1 MTVEI
6 PFLTDAVMIFG
17 LSCAVIVASH
27 RLRVPPV
34 IGFLLTGVLA
44 GPHGLGLVGAAHEV
58 EIFAEIG
65 VILLLFV
72 IGMELSLEELQRLKK
87 PVFVGG
93 AAQVLLTIAVF
104 ELPFMLSGVGL
115 GKALFLGF
123 LAALSS
129 TAIVLKILGEKAQL
143 GAPHG
148 RISLGMLIFQDVA
161 VVPMM
166 LLIPLLAGAADN
178 PWLTLGGLLFKALL
192 IGAALY
198 FAARKVIPRVLEAVI
213 RTRSRELFLMTT
225 LGLCF
230 AIALLTSS
238 VGLSLSLGAFLA
250 GLIMSES
257 EYSHSALEGVLPFR
271 DVFTSIFFV
280 SIGMLLDPAFVLMHL
295 PQVLGLALAILVLK
309 AALAAVA
316 GRILGYPWHVA
327 VLGGLCLCQIGEFS
341 FVLAGVGMGSDLLS
355 PVEYQYFLA
364 VAIMTMSVTPFLIA
378 AVPAISGHLARIM
391 PAGLKGVAA
400 REVEED
406 LRDHLIIAGYG
417 LGGHHLA
424 RAAKAAGIRYVIL
437 EMNPDT
443 VRRERDKGEPILYG
457 DASQGAVLEHIHAAR
472 ARILAVVISDP
483 AAIGRIV
490 ATARALNPALHIVVR
505 TRFVSEIE
513 PLMQLGAQEVVAEE
527 YETSV
532 EMFIRVL
539 SAYLV
544 PKSDIERFV
553 REVRAEGY
561 GMLRR
566 PVLNL
571 AEACSL
577 GGSCSSFGATVL
589 TVAPGAFLDGKSL
602 VEARLRQ
609 EHGLTVVAVQRG
621 GHTQLNPDPEWTIRA
636 GDRVHVFGEQA
647 LISDKAGLFI
657 GKNGGRDGLVRGED
671 HVSG

>member
-1 MTVEI
+1 
-6 PFLTDAVMIFG
+6 
-17 LSCAVIVASH
+17 
-27 RLRVPPV
+27 
-34 IGFLLTGVLA
+34 
-44 GPHGLGLVGAAHEV
+44 
-58 EIFAEIG
+58 
-65 VILLLFV
+65 
-72 IGMELSLEELQRLKK
+72 MELSLDELQRLKK

-93 AAQVLLTIAVF
+93 TAQVLLTIAVL
-104 ELPFMLSGVGL
+104 ELPFVIFGVGL
-115 GKALFLGF
+115 GKALFIGF

-129 TAIVLKILGEKAQL
+129 TAIVLKLLGEKAQL

-166 LLIPLLAGAADN
+166 LLIPLLAGTADD
-178 PWLTLGGLLFKALL
+178 PWLSLGGLLGK
-192 IGAALY
+192 AALVGVVLLVV
-198 FAARKVIPRVLEAVI
+198 ARKVIPRVLEAVI

-280 SIGMLLDPAFVLMHL
+280 SIGMLLNPAFVVTHL
-295 PQVLGLALAILVLK
+295 SQVLGLAGAILVLK
-309 AALAAVA
+309 TVLAAVA
-316 GRILGYPWHVA
+316 GRLLGYPWHVA
-327 VLGGLCLCQIGEFS
+327 ILGGLCLCQIGEFS
-341 FVLAGVGMGSDLLS
+341 FVLAGVGMGSKLLT
-355 PVEYQYFLA
+355 PLEYQYFLA
-364 VAIMTMSVTPFLIA
+364 VAIMTMAVTPFLIA
-378 AVPAISGHLARIM
+378 AVPAVSLRLVNLM
-391 PAGLKGVAA
+391 PPGLKNALLQ
-400 REVEED
+400 EEHSD
-406 LRDHLIIAGYG
+406 QRDHLIIAGFG
-417 LGGHHLA
+417 LGGRHLA
-424 RAAKAAGIRYVIL
+424 RAAKAAGIDYVIL

-443 VRRERDKGEPILYG
+443 VRRERAKGEPIMYG
-457 DASQGAVLEHIHAAR
+457 DASQGAVLDHINVAK

-490 ATARALNPALHIVVR
+490 ATARAHNPGLHIVVR
-505 TRFVSEIE
+505 TRFVAEIE

-539 SAYLV
+539 STYLV

-553 REVRAEGY
+553 REIRAEGY

-566 PVLNL
+566 SMLNT
-571 AEACSL
+571 ADSCSL
-577 GGSCSSFGATVL
+577 EGTCSTFGATVL
-589 TVAPGAFLDGKSL
+589 VVAPGAFVAGKSL
-602 VEARLRQ
+602 VDSKLRK
-609 EHGLTVVAVQRG
+609 EHGLTVVAVQRDG
-621 GHTQLNPDPEWTIRA
+621 KTQINPDPEWVFIA

-647 LISDKAGLFI
+647 LITDKSRLFVEE
-657 GKNGGRDGLVRGED
+657 NGE
-671 HVSG
+671 SGVAA

>member
-6 PFLTDAVMIFG
+6 PFLADAVMIFG

-58 EIFAEIG
+58 EVFAEIG

-72 IGMELSLEELQRLKK
+72 IGMELSLTELQRLKK

-93 AAQVLLTIAVF
+93 AAQVLLTIAAF
-104 ELPFMLSGVGL
+104 ELPFMLFGVGL
-115 GKALFLGF
+115 GKALFIGF
-123 LAALSS
+123 LGALSS
-129 TAIVLKILGEKAQL
+129 TAIVLKVLGEKAQL

-166 LLIPLLAGAADN
+166 LLIPLLAGTADN
-178 PWLTLGGLLFKALL
+178 PWFSLGELLLKAVL
-192 IGAALY
+192 IVAVLFFLAK
-198 FAARKVIPRVLEAVI
+198 KVIPRVLEAVI

-257 EYSHSALEGVLPFR
+257 EYSHSALDGVLPFR

-280 SIGMLLDPAFVLMHL
+280 SIGMLLDPLFVLTHL
-295 PQVLGLALAILVLK
+295 PQVLGLALAILILK
-309 AALAAVA
+309 ALLAASA
-316 GRILGYPWHVA
+316 GRLLGYPWHVA
-327 VLGGLCLCQIGEFS
+327 IVGGLCLCQIGEFS
-341 FVLAGVGMGSDLLS
+341 FVLAGVGMGSNLLS
-355 PVEYQYFLA
+355 QTEYQYFLA
-364 VAIMTMSVTPFLIA
+364 VAIMTMAVTPFLIA
-378 AVPAISGHLARIM
+378 AVPDISERLVRII
-391 PAGLKGVAA
+391 PPRLKDVA
-400 REVEED
+400 ED
-406 LRDHLIIAGYG
+406 ESQENLDDHLVIVGFG
-417 LGGHHLA
+417 LGGRHLS

-443 VRRERDKGEPILYG
+443 VRRERDRGEPILYG
-457 DASQGAVLEHIHAAR
+457 DASQAAVLEHVGIDR

-490 ATARALNPALHIVVR
+490 ATARSLNPAMHIVVR

-513 PLMQLGAQEVVAEE
+513 SLLQLGAQEVVAEE

-539 SAYLV
+539 SSYLV
-544 PKSDIERFV
+544 PRRDIERFV
-553 REVRAEGY
+553 REIRAEGY

-566 PVLNL
+566 PALNSV
-571 AEACSL
+571 EACSV

-589 TVAPGAFLDGKSL
+589 TVSPGAFVEGKSL
-602 VEARLRQ
+602 VESHLRK
-609 EHGLTVVAVQRG
+609 EHGLTVVAVQRDG
-621 GHTQLNPDPEWTIRA
+621 RTHINPDPGWVFA
-636 GDRVHVFGEQA
+636 VGDLAHVFGEHDVI
-647 LISDKAGLFI
+647 LEKAGLFT
-657 GKNGGRDGLVRGED
+657 NAESGL
-671 HVSG
+671 

>member
-1 MTVEI
+1 MSVEI
-6 PFLTDAVMIFG
+6 PILTDVVMIFG
-17 LSCAVIVASH
+17 LSSAVIIASH
-27 RLRVPPV
+27 RFRIPPV

-44 GPHGLGLVGAAHEV
+44 GPYGLGLVGAVDEV

-72 IGMELSLEELQRLKK
+72 IGMELSLAELQRLKK

-93 AAQVLLTIAVF
+93 AAQVLLTIAVL
-104 ELPFMLSGVGL
+104 ELPFMIYGVGL
-115 GKALFLGF
+115 GKAIFIGF

-129 TAIVLKILGEKAQL
+129 TAIVLKLLGEKAQL

-166 LLIPLLAGAADN
+166 LLIPLLAGTADN
-178 PWLTLGGLLFKALL
+178 PWQSLGELLLKAVLVGAVLL
-192 IGAALY
+192 V
-198 FAARKVIPRVLEAVI
+198 AARKVIPRVLEAAI

-280 SIGMLLDPAFVLMHL
+280 SIGMLLDPAFVLTHL
-295 PQVLGLALAILVLK
+295 PQVLGLAGAVLVLK
-309 AALAAVA
+309 AFLAALA
-316 GRILGYPWHVA
+316 GRLLGYPWHVA
-327 VLGGLCLCQIGEFS
+327 ILGGLCLCQIGEFS
-341 FVLAGVGMGSDLLS
+341 FVLAGVGMGNKLLS
-355 PVEYQYFLA
+355 PLEYQYFLA
-364 VAIMTMSVTPFLIA
+364 VAILTMAVTPFLIA
-378 AVPAISGHLARIM
+378 AVPAISTRLVKLM
-391 PAGLKGVAA
+391 PPGLKAEPPKA
-400 REVEED
+400 EQED
-406 LRDHLIIAGYG
+406 LHDHLIIAGFG

-424 RAAKAAGIRYVIL
+424 RAAKAAGINYVIL

-443 VRRERDKGEPILYG
+443 VRRERDRGVPIMYG
-457 DASQGAVLEHIHAAR
+457 DASQAAVLEHINVTK

-490 ATARALNPALHIVVR
+490 ATARAQNPALHIVVR

-539 SAYLV
+539 STYLV
-544 PKSDIERFV
+544 PRGDIERFV
-553 REVRAEGY
+553 REIRAEGY

-566 PVLNL
+566 PVLNT
-571 AEACSL
+571 ADACNL
-577 GGSCSSFGATVL
+577 GGVCSSFGATVL
-589 TVAPGAFLDGKSL
+589 RVVPGAFVEGKSL
-602 VEARLRQ
+602 IEARLRK
-609 EHGLTVVAVQRG
+609 EHGLTVVAVQRDG
-621 GHTQLNPDPEWTIRA
+621 RTSLNPDPEWVFEA
-636 GDRVHVFGEQA
+636 GDRVHVFGEQD
-647 LISDKAGLFI
+647 LISEKAALFI
-657 GKNGGRDGLVRGED
+657 GAEGDTWN
-671 HVSG
+671 

>member
-1 MTVEI
+1 MSVEI
-6 PFLTDAVMIFG
+6 PMLTDVVMIFG

-27 RLRVPPV
+27 RLRIPPV

-44 GPHGLGLVGAAHEV
+44 GPHGLGLVGDSHQV

-72 IGMELSLEELQRLKK
+72 IGMELSLDELQRLKK

-93 AAQVLLTIAVF
+93 AAQVLLTIAVL
-104 ELPFMLSGVGL
+104 ELPFVVFGVGL
-115 GKALFLGF
+115 GKALFIGF

-129 TAIVLKILGEKAQL
+129 TAIVLKLLGEKAQL

-166 LLIPLLAGAADN
+166 LLIPLLAGTADN
-178 PWLTLGGLLFKALL
+178 PWLSLGGLLVK
-192 IGAALY
+192 AALVGVLLLVV
-198 FAARKVIPRVLEAVI
+198 ARKVIPRVLEAVI

-280 SIGMLLDPAFVLMHL
+280 SIGMLLDPAFVITHL
-295 PQVLGLALAILVLK
+295 PQVLGLAGVILVLK
-309 AALAAVA
+309 TALAAVA
-316 GRILGYPWHVA
+316 GRLLGYPWHVA
-327 VLGGLCLCQIGEFS
+327 ILGGLCLCQIGEFS
-341 FVLAGVGMGSDLLS
+341 FVLAGVGLGNKLLT
-355 PVEYQYFLA
+355 PMEYQYFLA
-364 VAIMTMSVTPFLIA
+364 VAILTMAVTPFLIA
-378 AVPAISGHLARIM
+378 AIPAISVRLISMM
-391 PAGLKGVAA
+391 PPGLKGAPPK
-400 REVEED
+400 EEHSD
-406 LRDHLIIAGYG
+406 QRDHLIIAGFG
-417 LGGHHLA
+417 LGGRHLA
-424 RAAKAAGIRYVIL
+424 RAARAAGISYVIL

-443 VRRERDKGEPILYG
+443 VRRERAKGEPIMYG
-457 DASQGAVLEHIHAAR
+457 DASQAAVLEHINVAK

-490 ATARALNPALHIVVR
+490 ATARAHNPALHIVVR
-505 TRFVSEIE
+505 TRFVAEIE

-539 SAYLV
+539 STYLV
-544 PKSDIERFV
+544 PKADIERFV
-553 REVRAEGY
+553 REIRAEGY

-566 PVLNL
+566 SMLNT
-571 AEACSL
+571 ADACSME
-577 GGSCSSFGATVL
+577 GTCSTFGATVL
-589 TVAPGAFLDGKSL
+589 VVAPGAFVAGKSL
-602 VEARLRQ
+602 VDSKLRK

-621 GHTQLNPDPEWTIRA
+621 GKTQINPNPGWVFMV
-636 GDRVHVFGEQA
+636 GDRVHVFGEQT
-647 LISDKAGLFI
+647 LITDKSSLFI
-657 GKNGGRDGLVRGED
+657 GENGE
-671 HVSG
+671 SGVAA

>member
-6 PFLTDAVMIFG
+6 PFLADAVMIFG

-58 EIFAEIG
+58 EVFAEIG

-93 AAQVLLTIAVF
+93 AGQVLLTIAVF
-104 ELPFMLSGVGL
+104 GLPFMFFGAGS

-129 TAIVLKILGEKAQL
+129 TAIVLKVLGEKAQL
-143 GAPHG
+143 AAPHG

-178 PWLTLGGLLFKALL
+178 PWLSFGGLLLKAAL
-192 IGAALY
+192 IGVALY
-198 FAARKVIPRVLEAVI
+198 FAAKRIVPGVLEAVI

-230 AIALLTSS
+230 AIALLTAS

-257 EYSHSALEGVLPFR
+257 EYSHSALDGVLPFR

-280 SIGMLLDPAFVLMHL
+280 SIGMLLDPFFVLMHL
-295 PQVLGLALAILVLK
+295 PQVLGLALAVLILK
-309 AALAAVA
+309 AFLAAVA

-327 VLGGLCLCQIGEFS
+327 ILGGLCLCQIGEFS
-341 FVLAGVGMGSDLLS
+341 FVLAGAGMGSNLLD
-355 PVEYQYFLA
+355 PTEYQYFLA
-364 VAIMTMSVTPFLIA
+364 VAIMTMAVTPFLIA
-378 AVPAISGHLARIM
+378 ALPAVSERLVRII
-391 PAGLKGVAA
+391 PPRLGEADEHEG
-400 REVEED
+400 EED
-406 LRDHLIIAGYG
+406 LHDHLVIVGFG

-424 RAAKAAGIRYVIL
+424 RAARAAGIRYVIL

-443 VRRERDKGEPILYG
+443 VRRERDRGEPILYG
-457 DASQGAVLEHIHAAR
+457 DASQAAVLEHVGIRR

-490 ATARALNPALHIVVR
+490 STTRGLNPGMHIVVR
-505 TRFVSEIE
+505 TRFVTEIE
-513 PLMQLGAQEVVAEE
+513 PLLELGAQEVVAEE

-539 SAYLV
+539 SSYLV
-544 PKSDIERFV
+544 PRTDIERFV

-566 PVLNL
+566 PVLNTTDSC
-571 AEACSL
+571 AI
-577 GGSCSSFGATVL
+577 GGACSSFGATVL
-589 TVAPGAFLDGKSL
+589 EVAGGAFVEGRNL
-602 VEARLRQ
+602 VDSQLRR
-609 EHGLTVVAVQRG
+609 EHGLTVVAVQRDG
-621 GHTQLNPDPEWTIRA
+621 DTVINPDPEWVFLA
-636 GDRVHVFGEQA
+636 GDRVHVFGEQD
-647 LISDKAGLFI
+647 LISDKAGLFT
-657 GKNGGRDGLVRGED
+657 GEKQE
-671 HVSG
+671 

>member
-1 MTVEI
+1 
-6 PFLTDAVMIFG
+6 L
-17 LSCAVIVASH
+17 
-27 RLRVPPV
+27 
-34 IGFLLTGVLA
+34 
-44 GPHGLGLVGAAHEV
+44 
-58 EIFAEIG
+58 
-65 VILLLFV
+65 
-72 IGMELSLEELQRLKK
+72 
-87 PVFVGG
+87 
-93 AAQVLLTIAVF
+93 
-104 ELPFMLSGVGL
+104 
-115 GKALFLGF
+115 
-123 LAALSS
+123 
-129 TAIVLKILGEKAQL
+129 
-143 GAPHG
+143 
-148 RISLGMLIFQDVA
+148 
-161 VVPMM
+161 
-166 LLIPLLAGAADN
+166 
-178 PWLTLGGLLFKALL
+178 
-192 IGAALY
+192 
-198 FAARKVIPRVLEAVI
+198 
-213 RTRSRELFLMTT
+213 
-225 LGLCF
+225 
-230 AIALLTSS
+230 
-238 VGLSLSLGAFLA
+238 
-250 GLIMSES
+250 
-257 EYSHSALEGVLPFR
+257 
-271 DVFTSIFFV
+271 
-280 SIGMLLDPAFVLMHL
+280 
-295 PQVLGLALAILVLK
+295 
-309 AALAAVA
+309 
-316 GRILGYPWHVA
+316 
-327 VLGGLCLCQIGEFS
+327 
-341 FVLAGVGMGSDLLS
+341 
-355 PVEYQYFLA
+355 EYQYFLA

>member
-17 LSCAVIVASH
+17 LSCAVIVASY
-27 RLRVPPV
+27 RLHVPPI

-58 EIFAEIG
+58 EVFAEIG

-72 IGMELSLEELQRLKK
+72 IGMELSLDELQRLKK

-93 AAQVLLTIAVF
+93 AAQVLLTIAAF
-104 ELPFMLSGVGL
+104 EVPFMLFGVGL
-115 GKALFLGF
+115 GKALFIGF
-123 LAALSS
+123 LGALSS
-129 TAIVLKILGEKAQL
+129 TAIVLKVLGEKAQL

-166 LLIPLLAGAADN
+166 LLIPLLAGAADD
-178 PWLTLGGLLFKALL
+178 PWLSLGGLALKALA
-192 IGAALY
+192 IGAVLY
-198 FAARKVIPRVLEAVI
+198 IAAKKVIPRILEAVI

-230 AIALLTSS
+230 AIALMTSS

-280 SIGMLLDPAFVLMHL
+280 SIGMLLDPFFVVSHL
-295 PQVLGLALAILVLK
+295 PQVLGMAVGILVLK
-309 AALAAVA
+309 AVLAAAA

-327 VLGGLCLCQIGEFS
+327 ILGGLCLCQIGEFS
-341 FVLAGVGMGSDLLS
+341 FVLAGVGMGNKLLT
-355 PVEYQYFLA
+355 PMEYQYFLA
-364 VAIMTMSVTPFLIA
+364 VAILTMAITPFLIA
-378 AVPAISGHLARIM
+378 SVPAVSGRLARMM
-391 PAGLKGVAA
+391 PQGVRTASPKDA
-400 REVEED
+400 EED
-406 LRDHLIIAGYG
+406 LRDHLIIAGFG

-424 RAAKAAGIRYVIL
+424 RAAKAAGINYVIL

-443 VRRERDKGEPILYG
+443 VRRERGKGEPILYG
-457 DASQGAVLEHIHAAR
+457 DASQGAVLEHISVSR

-513 PLMQLGAQEVVAEE
+513 PLLQLGAQEVVAEE

-544 PKSDIERFV
+544 PRGDIERFV
-553 REVRAEGY
+553 REIRAEGY

-566 PVLNL
+566 PMLNL

-577 GGSCSSFGATVL
+577 GGVCSSFGATVL
-589 TVAPGAFLDGKSL
+589 TVAAGAFVDGKSL
-602 VEARLRQ
+602 VETRLRQ

-621 GHTQLNPDPEWTIRA
+621 EHTELNPDPGWVIHA

-647 LISDKAGLFI
+647 LISEKAGLFI
-657 GKNGGRDGLVRGED
+657 GKNGAGDEGSGED
-671 HVSG
+671 DRVSG

>member
-1 MTVEI
+1 MSVEI
-6 PFLTDAVMIFG
+6 PILSDVVMIFG
-17 LSCAVIVASH
+17 LSCAVIIASH
-27 RLRVPPV
+27 RFKIPPV

-44 GPHGLGLVGAAHEV
+44 GPYGLGLVGAEHEV

-72 IGMELSLEELQRLKK
+72 IGMELSLDELQRLRK
-87 PVFVGG
+87 PVFIGG

-104 ELPFMLSGVGL
+104 ELPFMVFGVGL
-115 GKALFLGF
+115 GKAVFIGF

-129 TAIVLKILGEKAQL
+129 TAIVLKLLAEKAQL

-166 LLIPLLAGAADN
+166 LLVPLLAGAGGN
-178 PWLTLGGLLFKALL
+178 PWLSLGEMAVK
-192 IGAALY
+192 AALVGGVL
-198 FAARKVIPRVLEAVI
+198 FVAARKLIPRVLEAVI

-230 AIALLTSS
+230 AIALLTSN

-271 DVFTSIFFV
+271 DVFTSVFFV
-280 SIGMLLDPAFVLMHL
+280 SIGMLLDPAFVITHL
-295 PQVLGLALAILVLK
+295 PQVLGLTATILVLK

-316 GRILGYPWHVA
+316 GRLLGYPWHVA
-327 VLGGLCLCQIGEFS
+327 ILGGLCLCQIGEFS
-341 FVLAGVGMGSDLLS
+341 FVLAGVGMGSNLLTDT
-355 PVEYQYFLA
+355 EYQYFLA
-364 VAIMTMSVTPFLIA
+364 VAIMTMAVTPFLIA
-378 AVPAISGHLARIM
+378 AVPAISERLVRLM
-391 PAGLKGVAA
+391 PPGLKAA
-400 REVEED
+400 PPREAEAEMS
-406 LRDHLIIAGYG
+406 DHLIIAGFG
-417 LGGHHLA
+417 LGGRHLA

-443 VRRERDKGEPILYG
+443 VRRERSKGEPILYG
-457 DASQGAVLEHIHAAR
+457 DASQAAVLEHINVAK

-490 ATARALNPALHIVVR
+490 ATARAHNPALHIVVR
-505 TRFVSEIE
+505 TRFVAEIE
-513 PLMQLGAQEVVAEE
+513 PLMQLGAEEVVAEE

-539 SAYLV
+539 STYLV
-544 PKSDIERFV
+544 PKADIERFV
-553 REVRAEGY
+553 REIRAEGY

-566 PVLNL
+566 SMLNT
-571 AEACSL
+571 ADACSL
-577 GGSCSSFGATVL
+577 EGTCSSFGAMVL
-589 TVAPGAFLDGKSL
+589 AVAPGAFVEGRSL
-602 VEARLRQ
+602 AQTHLRK
-609 EHGLTVVAVQRG
+609 EHGLTVVAVQRDG
-621 GHTQLNPDPEWTIRA
+621 KTVLNPAADWVFAA
-636 GDRVHVFGEQA
+636 GDRAHVFGEQSV
-647 LISDKAGLFI
+647 ISDKAGLFL
-657 GKNGGRDGLVRGED
+657 GHGDGAGTGPGEA
-671 HVSG
+671 

>member
-6 PFLTDAVMIFG
+6 PFLADAVMIFG

-44 GPHGLGLVGAAHEV
+44 GPQGLALVGATHEV
-58 EIFAEIG
+58 EVFAEIG

-72 IGMELSLEELQRLKK
+72 IGMELSLEELQRLRR
-87 PVFVGG
+87 PVFIGG
-93 AAQVLLTIAVF
+93 AAQVLLTVAVF
-104 ELPFMLSGVGL
+104 ELPFMAFGMGL
-115 GKALFLGF
+115 GKAVFIGF

-129 TAIVLKILGEKAQL
+129 TAIVLKLLAEKAQL

-166 LLIPLLAGAADN
+166 LLVPLLAGAGGN
-178 PWLTLGGLLFKALL
+178 PWLSLGGMALK
-192 IGAALY
+192 AALVGGVLLV
-198 FAARKVIPRVLEAVI
+198 AARKLIPRILEAVI

-271 DVFTSIFFV
+271 DVFTSLFFV
-280 SIGMLLDPAFVLMHL
+280 SIGMLLDPAFVVTHL
-295 PQVLGLALAILVLK
+295 PQVLGLSATILVLK

-316 GRILGYPWHVA
+316 GRLLGYPWHVA
-327 VLGGLCLCQIGEFS
+327 ILGGLCLCQIGEFS
-341 FVLAGVGMGSDLLS
+341 FVLAGVGMGSDLLT
-355 PVEYQYFLA
+355 PAEYQYFLA
-364 VAIMTMSVTPFLIA
+364 VAIMTMAVTPLLIA
-378 AVPAISGHLARIM
+378 AVPAVSERLVRIM
-391 PAGLKGVAA
+391 PPGLKAA
-400 REVEED
+400 QPKEAEAEMS
-406 LRDHLIIAGYG
+406 DHLVIAGFG

-424 RAAKAAGIRYVIL
+424 RAARAAGIRYVIL

-443 VRRERDKGEPILYG
+443 VRRERAKGEPILYG
-457 DASQGAVLEHIHAAR
+457 DASQAAVLEHINVAG

-490 ATARALNPALHIVVR
+490 GTARARNPALHIVVR

-513 PLMQLGAQEVVAEE
+513 PLLQLGAQEVVAEE

-539 SAYLV
+539 SSYLV
-544 PKSDIERFV
+544 PKGDIERFV

-566 PVLNL
+566 PVLNT
-571 AEACSL
+571 ADACRL
-577 GGSCSSFGATVL
+577 DGVCSSFGATVL
-589 TVAPGAFLDGKSL
+589 TVVPGAFVEGRSL
-602 VEARLRQ
+602 VESRLRK

-621 GHTQLNPDPEWTIRA
+621 EKTHINPDPSWVFVA
-636 GDRVHVFGEQA
+636 GDRAHVFGEQDVIA
-647 LISDKAGLFI
+647 AKAELFV
-657 GKNGGRDGLVRGED
+657 GRADGTGEW
-671 HVSG
+671 S

>member
-1 MTVEI
+1 MSVEI
-6 PFLTDAVMIFG
+6 PILTDAVMIFG

-27 RLRVPPV
+27 RLKIPPI

-44 GPHGLGLVGAAHEV
+44 GPHGLGLVGDAHQV
-58 EIFAEIG
+58 EIFAEVG

-104 ELPFMLSGVGL
+104 ELPFMVFGVGL
-115 GKALFLGF
+115 GKAIFIGF

-129 TAIVLKILGEKAQL
+129 TAIVLKLLAEKAQL

-166 LLIPLLAGAADN
+166 LLIPLLAGAAEN
-178 PWLTLGGLLFKALL
+178 PWLSLGGLAFKAALVGGVLL
-192 IGAALY
+192 V
-198 FAARKVIPRVLEAVI
+198 AARKVIPRVLEAVI

-280 SIGMLLDPAFVLMHL
+280 SIGMLLDPAFVLTHL
-295 PQVLGLALAILVLK
+295 PQVLGLTGTILVVK

-316 GRILGYPWHVA
+316 GRLLGYPWHVA
-327 VLGGLCLCQIGEFS
+327 ILGGLCLCQIGEFS
-341 FVLAGVGMGSDLLS
+341 FVLAGVGMGSKLLT
-355 PVEYQYFLA
+355 PMEYQYFLA
-364 VAIMTMSVTPFLIA
+364 VAIMTMAVTPFLIA
-378 AVPAISGHLARIM
+378 AVPAISERLVRIM
-391 PAGLKGVAA
+391 PPGLKAATA

-406 LRDHLIIAGYG
+406 LHDHLIIAGFG
-417 LGGHHLA
+417 LGGRHLA
-424 RAAKAAGIRYVIL
+424 RAAQAAGIRYVIL

-443 VRRERDKGEPILYG
+443 VRRERAKGEPILYG
-457 DASQGAVLEHIHAAR
+457 DASQGAVLEHIGVVR

-490 ATARALNPALHIVVR
+490 ATARAHNPALHIVVR

-513 PLMQLGAQEVVAEE
+513 PLMQLGAEEVVAEE

-544 PKSDIERFV
+544 PKGDIERFV
-553 REVRAEGY
+553 REIRAEGY
-561 GMLRR
+561 GILRR
-566 PVLNL
+566 PMLNT
-571 AEACSL
+571 ADACSL
-577 GGSCSSFGATVL
+577 DGVCSSFGATVL
-589 TVAPGAFLDGKSL
+589 TVAGGAFIEGKSL
-602 VEARLRQ
+602 VESRLRK
-609 EHGLTVVAVQRG
+609 EHGLTVVAVQRAG
-621 GHTQLNPDPEWTIRA
+621 QTYLNPDPAWVFEP
-636 GDRVHVFGEQA
+636 GDRAHVFGEQDV
-647 LISDKAGLFI
+647 ISEKAGLFI
-657 GKNGGRDGLVRGED
+657 GHGED
-671 HVSG
+671 SGIAA

>member
-1 MTVEI
+1 MSVEI
-6 PFLTDAVMIFG
+6 PILADVVMIFG
-17 LSCAVIVASH
+17 LSSAVIIASH
-27 RLRVPPV
+27 RFRIPPV

-44 GPHGLGLVGAAHEV
+44 GPYGLGLVGAVDEV

-93 AAQVLLTIAVF
+93 AAQVLLTIAVL
-104 ELPFMLSGVGL
+104 ELPFMIYGVGL
-115 GKALFLGF
+115 GKAIFIGF

-129 TAIVLKILGEKAQL
+129 TAIVLKLLGEKAQL

-166 LLIPLLAGAADN
+166 LLIPLLAGNADN
-178 PWLTLGGLLFKALL
+178 PWLSMGELLLK
-192 IGAALY
+192 AALVGAVLLV
-198 FAARKVIPRVLEAVI
+198 AARKVIPRVLEAAI

-280 SIGMLLDPAFVLMHL
+280 SIGMLLDPAFVLTHL
-295 PQVLGLALAILVLK
+295 PQVLGLAGAVLVLK
-309 AALAAVA
+309 TVLAAMA
-316 GRILGYPWHVA
+316 GRLLGYPWHVA

-341 FVLAGVGMGSDLLS
+341 FVLAGVGMGNKLLS
-355 PVEYQYFLA
+355 PMEYQYFLA
-364 VAIMTMSVTPFLIA
+364 VAILTMAVTPFLIA
-378 AVPAISGHLARIM
+378 AVPAISTRLVKLM
-391 PAGLKGVAA
+391 PPGLKAEPPKA
-400 REVEED
+400 EQED
-406 LRDHLIIAGYG
+406 LHDHLVIAGFG

-424 RAAKAAGIRYVIL
+424 RAAKAAGIKYVIL

-443 VRRERDKGEPILYG
+443 VRRERDRGVPIMYG
-457 DASQGAVLEHIHAAR
+457 DASQAAVLEHINVAK

-490 ATARALNPALHIVVR
+490 ATARAQNPALHIVVR

-539 SAYLV
+539 STYLV
-544 PKSDIERFV
+544 PRGDIERFV
-553 REVRAEGY
+553 REIRAEGY

-566 PVLNL
+566 PVLNT
-571 AEACSL
+571 ADACNL
-577 GGSCSSFGATVL
+577 GGVCSSFGATVL
-589 TVAPGAFLDGKSL
+589 RVVPGAFVEGKSL
-602 VEARLRQ
+602 IEARLRK
-609 EHGLTVVAVQRG
+609 EHGLTVVAVQRDG
-621 GHTQLNPDPEWTIRA
+621 RTMLNPDPEWIFEA
-636 GDRVHVFGEQA
+636 GDRVHVFGEQD
-647 LISDKAGLFI
+647 LISEKAALFI
-657 GKNGGRDGLVRGED
+657 GGEGD
-671 HVSG
+671 TWN

>member
-1 MTVEI
+1 
-6 PFLTDAVMIFG
+6 MIFG
-17 LSCAVIVASH
+17 LSCAVILASH

-44 GPHGLGLVGAAHEV
+44 GPHGLGLVGDAHQV
-58 EIFAEIG
+58 EMFAEIG

-87 PVFVGG
+87 PVFIGG
-93 AAQVLLTIAVF
+93 AAQVLLTIAVL
-104 ELPFMLSGVGL
+104 ELPFMLFGDGL
-115 GKALFLGF
+115 GKALFIGF

-129 TAIVLKILGEKAQL
+129 TAIVLKLLAEKAQL

-166 LLIPLLAGAADN
+166 LLIPLLAGVAQN
-178 PWLTLGGLLFKALL
+178 PWLSLGELLLK
-192 IGAALY
+192 AALVGVVLLVV
-198 FAARKVIPRVLEAVI
+198 ARKLIPRVLEAVI

-280 SIGMLLDPAFVLMHL
+280 SIGMLLNPFFVLTHL
-295 PQVLGLALAILVLK
+295 PQVLGLALAVVLAK
-309 AALAAVA
+309 TALAAAA
-316 GRILGYPWHVA
+316 GRILGYPLHVA
-327 VLGGLCLCQIGEFS
+327 ILAGVCLCQIGEFS
-341 FVLAGVGMGSDLLS
+341 FVLAGVGLGNKLLT
-355 PVEYQYFLA
+355 PTEYQYFLA
-364 VAIMTMSVTPFLIA
+364 VAIMTMAVTPFLIA
-378 AVPAISGHLARIM
+378 AVPNFSERLVKFM
-391 PAGLKGVAA
+391 PPGLKAA
-400 REVEED
+400 PPEESD
-406 LRDHLIIAGYG
+406 ADQRDHLIIAGFG

-424 RAAKAAGIRYVIL
+424 RAARAAGIRYVIL

-443 VRRERDKGEPILYG
+443 VRRERSRGEPIMYG
-457 DASQGAVLEHIHAAR
+457 DASQAAVLEHINVAK

-490 ATARALNPALHIVVR
+490 ATARAHNPALHIVVR
-505 TRFVSEIE
+505 TRFVTEIE
-513 PLMQLGAQEVVAEE
+513 PLLQLGAQEVVAEE

-539 SAYLV
+539 SVYMV
-544 PKSDIERFV
+544 PKVDIERFV
-553 REVRAEGY
+553 REIRAEGY

-566 PVLNL
+566 PMLNT
-571 AEACSL
+571 ADACGL
-577 GGSCSSFGATVL
+577 EGTCSSFGATVL
-589 TVAPGAFLDGKSL
+589 TVVPGAFVEGKSL
-602 VEARLRQ
+602 IDSRLRK
-609 EHGLTVVAVQRG
+609 EHGLTVVAVQRAG
-621 GHTQLNPDPEWTIRA
+621 KTQINPDPGWVFNS
-636 GDRVHVFGEQA
+636 GDRVHVFGEQDV
-647 LISDKAGLFI
+647 ISEKAGLFI
-657 GKNGGRDGLVRGED
+657 VVADE
-671 HVSG
+671 SGFAA

>member
-1 MTVEI
+1 MSVEI
-6 PFLTDAVMIFG
+6 PMLTDVVMIFG

-27 RLRVPPV
+27 RLRIPPV

-44 GPHGLGLVGAAHEV
+44 GPHGLGLVGDAHQV

-72 IGMELSLEELQRLKK
+72 IGMELSLDELQRLKK

-93 AAQVLLTIAVF
+93 TAQVLLTIAVL
-104 ELPFMLSGVGL
+104 ELPFVIFGVGL
-115 GKALFLGF
+115 GKALFIGF

-129 TAIVLKILGEKAQL
+129 TAIVLKLLGEKAQL

-166 LLIPLLAGAADN
+166 LLIPLLAGTADD
-178 PWLTLGGLLFKALL
+178 PWLSLGGLLGK
-192 IGAALY
+192 AALVGVVLLVV
-198 FAARKVIPRVLEAVI
+198 ARKVIPRVLEAVI

-280 SIGMLLDPAFVLMHL
+280 SIGMLLNPAFVVTHL
-295 PQVLGLALAILVLK
+295 SQVLGLAGAILVLK
-309 AALAAVA
+309 TVLAAVA
-316 GRILGYPWHVA
+316 GRLLGYPWHVA
-327 VLGGLCLCQIGEFS
+327 ILGGLCLCQIGEFS
-341 FVLAGVGMGSDLLS
+341 FVLAGVGMGSKLLT
-355 PVEYQYFLA
+355 PLEYQYFLA
-364 VAIMTMSVTPFLIA
+364 VAIMTMAVTPFLIA
-378 AVPAISGHLARIM
+378 AVPAVSLRLVNLM
-391 PAGLKGVAA
+391 PPGLKNALLQ
-400 REVEED
+400 EEHSD
-406 LRDHLIIAGYG
+406 QRDHLIIAGFG
-417 LGGHHLA
+417 LGGRHLA
-424 RAAKAAGIRYVIL
+424 RAAKAAGIDYVIL

-443 VRRERDKGEPILYG
+443 VRRERAKGEPIMYG
-457 DASQGAVLEHIHAAR
+457 DASQGAVLDHINVAK

-490 ATARALNPALHIVVR
+490 ATARAHNPGLHIVVR
-505 TRFVSEIE
+505 TRFVAEIE

-539 SAYLV
+539 STYLV

-553 REVRAEGY
+553 REIRAEGY

-566 PVLNL
+566 SMLNT
-571 AEACSL
+571 ADSCSL
-577 GGSCSSFGATVL
+577 EGTCSTFGATVL
-589 TVAPGAFLDGKSL
+589 VVAPGAFVAGKSL
-602 VEARLRQ
+602 VDSKLRK
-609 EHGLTVVAVQRG
+609 EHGLTVVAVQRDG
-621 GHTQLNPDPEWTIRA
+621 KTQINPDPEWVFIA

-647 LISDKAGLFI
+647 LITDKSRLFVEE
-657 GKNGGRDGLVRGED
+657 NGE
-671 HVSG
+671 SGVAA